1 MYFGTNRP
9 VEEKPQNQSMDE
21 EMANVFGLGDSDDE
35 PPAAGAAASAAGAAE
50 ESEPGFEF
58 VLAF

>member
-1 MYFGTNRP
+1 
-9 VEEKPQNQSMDE
+9 
-21 EMANVFGLGDSDDE
+21 MAKVFGLGDSDDE